1 MLSISVVLCAA
12 FAVKEKTRIEMS
24 RIETIA
30 KDKVFFIP
38 ISPKFF
44 VEYIISL
51 LFIKCNNYI
60 NRKIIHFRHK
70 NPDLLISIYKDK
82 CDGGNFMHKA
92 DIYEDIAKRT
102 GGDIYIGVVG
112 PVRTGKSTFIKRFM
126 DSLVIPNMESSYS
139 KERATDELP
148 QSSAGR
154 TIMTTEPKFIPE
166 KAVEVNLGNGC
177 SFKTRLID
185 CVGYIVPSSLGYIED
200 DQPRMVMTPWYDEPI
215 PFNMAAEIGTKKV
228 ITEHSTIGLVVTT
241 DGSISDIPRI
251 EYEEAEERVIEE
263 LKEINKPFVV
273 LLNSMYPESD
283 HAQELATRLSQK
295 YSVSVVPVN
304 CLELNEAN
312 IKEIIY
318 NVLRE
323 FPVREIRVSIPRWI
337 TALDCDNPIRSSIFS
352 TVAESAKDITK
363 ISMLFKLRDD
373 LCNNENVL
381 TAEYSDV
388 DLGTGVA
395 NLRVEIENSLFYK
408 VLSSATGIEVGDEQE
423 LMQNILELAA
433 IKKEYQKVK
442 NALDEVEAT
451 GYGIVMPSIDE
462 LALEEPEIVRQGGR
476 YGVRLRASAPSIH
489 MMKANITTEVNPVVG
504 SERQSEDLV
513 MYLLKGFEEDPAKI
527 WESNIFGKSL
537 HELVNEGLHT
547 KLSHM
552 PMDARVRLGETLE
565 KIINEG
571 CNGLI
576 CIIL

>member
-1 MLSISVVLCAA
+1 
-12 FAVKEKTRIEMS
+12 
-24 RIETIA
+24 
-30 KDKVFFIP
+30 
-38 ISPKFF
+38 
-44 VEYIISL
+44 
-51 LFIKCNNYI
+51 
-60 NRKIIHFRHK
+60 
-70 NPDLLISIYKDK
+70 
-82 CDGGNFMHKA
+82 MHKA

-373 LCNNENVL
+373 LCDNENVL